1 MTSSYVLIAAILDVF
16 DIRVFFPYMLLTVKS
31 SGHTNRGVHRNLLY
45 YSNSFI
51 RNLPCIFSPGLLSSQ
66 LFMLFSSLF
75 CVYVTSTVHHHFGS
89 FSMYYTTLVQHRYK
103 KYIGSF
109 VLHLVSHPKRMR
121 HNFWWHL
128 TNCMIR
134 MKQELGPE
142 RINKLDA

>member
-1 MTSSYVLIAAILDVF
+1 MS
-16 DIRVFFPYMLLTVKS
+16 FFPTCSLQLKVGAYKQRCPSKFVILLNS
-31 SGHTNRGVHRNLLY
+31 S
-45 YSNSFI
+45 I
-51 RNLPCIFSPGLLSSQ
+51 RNLPSIFSPGLLSSQ
-66 LFMLFSSLF
+66 LFMFFSSLF

-121 HNFWWHL
+121 HNFWRHL

-134 MKQELGPE
+134 MKQELATKK
-142 RINKLDA
+142 IDKLYVSRVFPLS